1 MKVKRSKKL
10 FIYMI
15 KAYLLKILELFRY
28 RRSYSQDGEDMVLRS
43 LMEDYPKGYKGVFV
57 DIGAHHPVRFSN
69 TYFFYKK
76 GWRGIN
82 VDAMPGSMNLFKWLR
97 SKDVNLEVGVGP
109 ENDNLTFYCFDEP
122 ALNTFSEETALERD
136 QNTRYKI
143 IKKVEVPVMKLAEIL
158 ETYLSA
164 PKIDLLSIDV
174 EGLDHQVLMSNN
186 WDKYRPVF
194 ILVEDNDFMLTAL
207 DRSVTYQFLVNKVYE
222 LSGKTKRTLVFK
234 LRE

>member
-1 MKVKRSKKL
+1 
-10 FIYMI
+10 MI
-15 KAYLLKILELFRY
+15 KAYLLKILDLFRY

-207 DRSVTYQFLVNKVYE
+207 DRSVTYQFLVNKGYE

>member
-1 MKVKRSKKL
+1 
-10 FIYMI
+10 MI

-82 VDAMPGSMNLFKWLR
+82 VDAMPGSMKLFKWLR
-97 SKDVNLEVGVGP
+97 SKDTNLEVGVGP
-109 ENDNLTFYCFDEP
+109 EKDTLTFYCFDEP

-207 DRSVTYQFLVNKVYE
+207 DRSVTYQFLVNKGYE

>member
-1 MKVKRSKKL
+1 
-10 FIYMI
+10 MI

-143 IKKVEVPVMKLAEIL
+143 IKKVEVPVMRLRDIL
-158 ETYLSA
+158 DQHLTTK
-164 PKIDLLSIDV
+164 KIDFMSIDV
-174 EGLDHQVLMSNN
+174 EGLDFQVLLSND
-186 WDKYRPVF
+186 WSKYRPTF
-194 ILVEDNDFMLTAL
+194 LLVEDTDIDFVNLKDSL
-207 DRSVTYQFLVNKVYE
+207 SYRFLVEKGYH
-222 LSGKTKRTLVFK
+222 LMAKTKRTLIFNNPS
-234 LRE
+234 LLPQ